1 VAAIRG
7 AGTRVH
13 YDGSEGE
20 LYDLNNDPLQWENL
34 WNEPSRKS
42 IRGDL
47 IADLYDNL
55 PAERSPKLKV
65 EAPA

>member
-1 VAAIRG
+1 VK
-7 AGTRVH
+7 

-20 LYDLNNDPLQWENL
+20 LYDLKNDPLQWENL
-34 WNEPSRKS
+34 WNEPGWQSVKR
-42 IRGDL
+42 DL

-55 PAERSPKLKV
+55 PEERSPKLEV